1 MQLNS
6 TYHKAIKAI
15 PYEVVYNR
23 KPNYKRTPVG
33 LRQITL
39 DEVEEQEIDDEMDTS
54 LIRDGVAQEE
64 MEQRVQLQLDA
75 SNIADDPDYQE
86 HVTNKLNYDSN
97 RMLEEE
103 AAAAVREDSSPDTA
117 NPVTPPNPRQE
128 EGLPVDPDLLSPR
141 LDRLRLAQPEPQE
154 LGSTPT
160 TALRQ
165 QIQINQKHA
174 NERSQRQ
181 YGKQRQVRTF
191 ALFDQVSVAVPALD
205 RASTDDKRIFGRVIG
220 LNPEYNS
227 YQILTKYGVLDRNY
241 PTSELNPLP
250 SQFDLGIPDPPS
262 MAEVTLHYCAA
273 QESTSEKVP
282 VHCNCRDQK
291 TWCSTR
297 RCACLKAEA
306 MCSIAC
312 HGGTNQ
318 DSTPDCPNISTM
330 AMRTQRG
337 HRTRDQTKE
346 AKRQRRDRAG
356 QWIASKGND
365 MMDDNEGSSSRQ
377 GRRGRR

>member
-1 MQLNS
+1 M
-6 TYHKAIKAI
+6 
-15 PYEVVYNR
+15 
-23 KPNYKRTPVG
+23 
-33 LRQITL
+33 
-39 DEVEEQEIDDEMDTS
+39 DEVEEQELDDEMDTS

-103 AAAAVREDSSPDTA
+103 EAAAVREDSPPETA
-117 NPVTPPNPRQE
+117 DPVTPPNRRQE

-141 LDRLRLAQPEPQE
+141 LDRLRLAQQDPEPQE
-154 LGSTPT
+154 LDSTPT

-165 QIQINQKHA
+165 QVQINQKHA

-181 YGKQRQVRTF
+181 YGKQRQVRRF

-205 RASTDDKRIFGRVIG
+205 RASIDDKRIFGRVIG

-250 SQFDLGIPDPPS
+250 SQFDLEISDPPPIT
-262 MAEVTLHYCAA
+262 EVTLHYCAT

-297 RCACLKAEA
+297 RCACVKAEA
-306 MCSIAC
+306 KCSIAC
-312 HGGTNQ
+312 HGGINQ
-318 DSTPDCPNISTM
+318 DSTPNYPNISTM

-346 AKRQRRDRAG
+346 AKRQRRDKAG

-365 MMDDNEGSSSRQ
+365 MMNDNEGSSSRQ